1 MQGTKKKSR
10 LWSLKEIKKV
20 AEIIESAMA
29 SGKSKMAAMDEAAAH
44 FGVTRNAIH
53 IRYGRYKKGE
63 SMTRVKRNTA
73 KKPTKGV
80 KRGPYGK
87 RKKYTK
93 KPVINAIIDDGGIS
107 RVKRKYTKRVLNFKE
122 DKSPVA
128 AAFAKR
134 VVADSNKLVFSIG
147 LLTAH
152 VPKITAITV
161 DFDTRSITYTY

>member
-93 KPVINAIIDDGGIS
+93 RKIESIQKEAAGEVETFSQKQSMTKELRKMVIDLMNTSGHIKGVSVDLS
-107 RVKRKYTKRVLNFKE
+107 S
-122 DKSPVA
+122 KS
-128 AAFAKR
+128 F
-134 VVADSNKLVFSIG
+134 
-147 LLTAH
+147 
-152 VPKITAITV
+152 TV
-161 DFDTRSITYTY
+161 IF